1 MTHSSLSIHRRIH
14 TGDNLHHCKLCD
26 NWFSFQI
33 NLIQLPFIYAC
44 ILLEGK
50 FVIVPIHNLYPFQFS
65 CVFWWCSH
73 SYWNQWRWTNNWLDV
88 LYSHATHFH
97 ILSHIWPSVPRFEH
111 VGFHV
116 ILNAGTRRHGHQ
128 LKQSVKLGRAL
139 DLSVTQCTIAQTWD
153 SAKKQCPVMVIVQY
167 NTLNF

>member
-1 MTHSSLSIHRRIH
+1 MHAFYWRENLSLSQSII
-14 TGDNLHHCKLCD
+14 CIP
-26 NWFSFQI
+26 FSFHVYFGDAATLTEINDLEQI
-33 NLIQLPFIYAC
+33 IDFC
-44 ILLEGK
+44 M
-50 FVIVPIHNLYPFQFS
+50 
-65 CVFWWCSH
+65 
-73 SYWNQWRWTNNWLDV
+73 DV

-139 DLSVTQCTIAQTWD
+139 DLSVTQCTIAQT
-153 SAKKQCPVMVIVQY
+153 
-167 NTLNF
+167 